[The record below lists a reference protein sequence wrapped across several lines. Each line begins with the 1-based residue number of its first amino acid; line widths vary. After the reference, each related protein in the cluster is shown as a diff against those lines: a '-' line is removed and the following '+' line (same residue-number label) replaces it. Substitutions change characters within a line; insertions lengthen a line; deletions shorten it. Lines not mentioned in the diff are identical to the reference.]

1 MMPTVL
7 TRPDIKPVRGLHLRV
22 GESVRGVAFPKC
34 NVAVG
39 MTVLGYYPLVPGQP
53 EHDYCRGTV
62 VGNPAGSDI
71 IVDFPEQV
79 RSLLLNPA
87 DPRGSADC
95 LLTRAVVCWQNAP
108 MWPGRSFPAGMNC
121 AVSYPD
127 GAFYILRSSSSSA
140 PAVVR

>member
-1 MMPTVL
+1 MPTVL
-7 TRPDIKPVRGLHLRV
+7 TRPHIKPVRGLHLRA
-22 GESVRGVAFPKC
+22 GESLRGVAFPKC

-95 LLTRAVVCWQNAP
+95 LLTRAVLLAERPDV
-108 MWPGRSFPAGMNC
+108 GRALVPRGNELRGQLPRRSGLHPAFLVLL
-121 AVSYPD
+121 AS
-127 GAFYILRSSSSSA
+127 
-140 PAVVR
+140 

>member
-1 MMPTVL
+1 MPTVL

-87 DPRGSADC
+87 DPRGG
-95 LLTRAVVCWQNAP
+95 LLAERPDVDRALVPRGDELCRQLPRRSGLHPAFLVLLRTR
-108 MWPGRSFPAGMNC
+108 PARGD
-121 AVSYPD
+121 P
-127 GAFYILRSSSSSA
+127 
-140 PAVVR
+140 